1 MNNYINDAMWD
12 AIEKA
17 LMDAEVPYRVTF
29 DSHVNEA
36 MDTVT
41 YDKRI
46 IVEPFIIQKEKKI

>member
-1 MNNYINDAMWD
+1 MNYINDAMWD